1 MLRVLVVCILFSS
14 MLSGRPSTEMPCTI
28 DQNRSQEHGRRDTSE
43 PGSGELTRWMREMR
57 KRNIKA
63 IDAEAT
69 FVWNH
74 RVESL
79 SITNLSYYST
89 YSGEGSRLLDTSPD
103 SDPFSKMLA
112 DAAGPILAQQLK
124 ELVPEKL
131 AKSRLSRAGGVI
143 IVTLFDD
150 PCLPAKASVAKLVD
164 PDVSPLM
171 NAAAGHSLP
180 HFYSTLQAGAE
191 VNAQSQTGF
200 TALMAA
206 SSAGNVEMV
215 RVLVERGAR
224 VNDKTVDGRTAL
236 HYAAERPNTSDVI
249 PVLLKAGADINAKL
263 GSTAQH
269 LAGASPLIIAAAM
282 GNAPVVK
289 LLLDAGANKNVL
301 TWDRMTA
308 LDVARHPP
316 VLPRPGHAEVVKL
329 LENTSQQ

>member
-1 MLRVLVVCILFSS
+1 MLRISVVCILLSS
-14 MLSGRPSTEMPCTI
+14 MLLAWPSAEVPCTI
-28 DQNRSQEHGRRDTSE
+28 DQNRSQDRGSGNTSE
-43 PGSGELTRWMREMR
+43 PRRGGLTDWMREMR

-63 IDAEAT
+63 IDAEAR

-74 RVESL
+74 QVETL

-112 DAAGPILAQQLK
+112 DAAVPILTYQLN

-143 IVTLFDD
+143 VVTLFDD
-150 PCLPAKASVAKLVD
+150 PCLPTKASVAKLVD
-164 PDVSPLM
+164 PDLSLLM

-180 HFYSTLQAGAE
+180 RFYSILQAGAD

-224 VNDKTVDGRTAL
+224 VNDKTIDSRTAL
-236 HYAAERPNTSDVI
+236 HYAVERPNTVDVI
-249 PVLLKAGADINAKL
+249 PVLLKAGADMNAKL

-282 GNAPVVK
+282 GNVPAVK
-289 LLLDAGANKNVL
+289 LLLAAGADENVL
-301 TWDRMTA
+301 TADRMTA
-308 LDVARHPP
+308 LDVAR
-316 VLPRPGHAEVVKL
+316 RSE
-329 LENTSQQ
+329 ERR